1 MPVTGCGTLALLS
14 RATSATALTRGS
26 TGNKNTGNVH
36 CDHYDYQRCQIDP
49 EGEYIRKYLPQLSR
63 MPVEFIYEPWKA
75 PESVQR
81 EAGCLIGVDYPRPI
95 VNHEEVSRRNR
106 GMMEELRMM
115 LSRKC
120 NLEPDHLKPSDADEI
135 DAFFGLSN
143 NQ

>member
-1 MPVTGCGTLALLS
+1 M
-14 RATSATALTRGS
+14 
-26 TGNKNTGNVH
+26 
-36 CDHYDYQRCQIDP
+36 DP
-49 EGEYIRKYLPQLSR
+49 NGDYIRKYLPQLSK
-63 MPVEFIYEPWKA
+63 MPAEFIYEPWKA